1 MPGWKSTL
9 PLIGPAVILA
19 VAGILWWLPGKNT
32 DSTPGGTGPKKEEQ
46 WEAVDFSSLKP
57 DGPLP
62 GWEVGQGTFE
72 TVENEG
78 RTMLVMQSEPMVE
91 GKVRW
96 SQAMT
101 GGGAIRVRMQGA
113 RTRRAAPRFGI
124 AFQGTSEIQLRA
136 VPGKDVLEVAVPG
149 VPETVLASVPWTWQ
163 PERWLWL
170 EFRAGVDE
178 GGGSLFEGRVW
189 AEGESRPGAPSI
201 RYRSPTPPGVVRAV
215 LEGAPYA
222 LRPIYYDRIE
232 TLRFYR

>member
-1 MPGWKSTL
+1 MPGWKTTL

-19 VAGILWWLPGKNT
+19 VAGILWWLPG
-32 DSTPGGTGPKKEEQ
+32 GGKDPARGGAEQKGEQ
-46 WEAVDFSSLKP
+46 WESVDFSSLKP
-57 DGPLP
+57 GDPLP
-62 GWEVGQGTFE
+62 GWEVGQGTFQ

-78 RTMLVMQSEPMVE
+78 RTMLAMQPEPMVE

-113 RTRRAAPRFGI
+113 RTRRAAPRFGV
-124 AFQGTSEIQLRA
+124 AFQGASEIQLRA
-136 VPGKDVLEVAVPG
+136 VPGKDVLEIAVPG

-163 PERWLWL
+163 PERRLWL
-170 EFRAGVDE
+170 EFRAGTNE
-178 GGGSLFEGRVW
+178 GGSLFEGRVW
-189 AEGESRPGAPSI
+189 AEGDPRPGAPSI
-201 RYRSPTPPGVVRAV
+201 RYQSATPPGVVRAV

-222 LRPIYYDRIE
+222 LRPIYCDRIE